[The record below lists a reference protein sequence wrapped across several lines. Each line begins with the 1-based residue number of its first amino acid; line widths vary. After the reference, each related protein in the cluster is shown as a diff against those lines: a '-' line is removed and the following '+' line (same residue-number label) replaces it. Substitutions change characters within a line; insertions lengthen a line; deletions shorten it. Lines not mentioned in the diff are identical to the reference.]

1 MPNIDEPNNKI
12 SVQGEDENGEIRS
25 VRVSPEGLLENKSN
39 DFVTRELTI
48 DEVTKEIPPNSV
60 DQSITQE
67 VPPGSSVKVIQATGD
82 IANEIDTPK
91 LLNTNQT
98 NGTSTQTISNT
109 FDIKP
114 GSSRVILVGVS
125 FEDTEENGVQSV
137 TIGGKAL
144 SSLERLRQGSPPD
157 QYLEGEGFFL
167 TDADFPADGSQTL
180 EVTME
185 KTTPSI
191 VANVGEFANVE
202 QRSPQRLITNTVADG
217 VSNSISTDVT
227 IDSLKTFVIDL
238 YADAGS
244 SSAIA
249 TGDNNIVAA
258 NSANH
263 SQADSTIVT
272 NQDVVFSY
280 DTGDG
285 SDLRQVNI
293 IATFLPERGDIIPN
307 DTRGFQLAAP
317 DPDTGQEDILVKD
330 ISSPGDSPNLAQDVI
345 IDNTDSDTPQDVVL
359 QLFHDSTDGVIMT
372 GTLITQEIE

>member
-12 SVQGEDENGEIRS
+12 SVQGEDENGDIRS

-39 DFVTRELTI
+39 DFVARELTI
-48 DEVTKEIPPNSV
+48 DTVTKEIPPNTV
-60 DQSITQE
+60 DQSITQTIPE
-67 VPPGSSVKVIQATGD
+67 YTAVKVIQSTGD
-82 IANEIDTPK
+82 IANDIDTPQ

-98 NGTSTQTISNT
+98 NGTSTQTITNT
-109 FDIKP
+109 IDVQP
-114 GSSRVILVGVS
+114 GSSRIILVGVT

-137 TIGGKAL
+137 TIGGKTL
-144 SSLERLRQGSPPD
+144 SSLERVRQGSPPD

-167 TDADFPADGSQTL
+167 TESNFPDDGSQTL

-185 KTTPSI
+185 KTTPSV
-191 VANVGEFANVE
+191 VANVGEFENVE

-217 VSNSISTDVT
+217 VSNSISTDVP

-249 TGDNNIVAA
+249 TGDNEIVAA

-263 SQADSTIVT
+263 SQVDSDIVT

-285 SDLRQVNI
+285 SPQRQVHI
-293 IATFLPERGDIIPN
+293 VETFLPERGEIIPSN
-307 DTRGFQLAAP
+307 TRGFQVVAP
-317 DPDTGQEDILVKD
+317 DPETGQENLLVKD
-330 ISSPGDSPNLAQDVI
+330 ISAPGDSPNLAQDI
-345 IDNTDSDTPQDVVL
+345 IVDNSESSEPQDIVL
-359 QLFHDSTDGVIMT
+359 QLFHDGTEGKVMT